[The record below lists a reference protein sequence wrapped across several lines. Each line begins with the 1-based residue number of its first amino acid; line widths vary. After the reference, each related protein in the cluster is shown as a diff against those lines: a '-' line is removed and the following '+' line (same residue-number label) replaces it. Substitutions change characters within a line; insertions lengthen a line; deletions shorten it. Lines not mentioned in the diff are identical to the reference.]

1 MPRFRLLAAVL
12 LALSA
17 AALSA
22 PVAAQQAVDVSI
34 TVRAEGGGG
43 PVQGAEVEVMGT
55 RRLATANADG
65 VARIR
70 VPPGPALFEVRKM
83 GYKTE
88 RFSVDL
94 PATDTL
100 GIDVDLA
107 VSPLRL
113 RGLTATATPT
123 ERALRDNGFYDRQQM
138 GIGIFLTGH
147 QLRRTP
153 ASPLVDA
160 FRGLPGVRVVRV
172 SPRMTARTGS
182 RSAMDLDQQYA
193 VASTR
198 GGCVFDL
205 YVDDVISDLATYS
218 QLPADDVVAIEIY
231 RGPSE
236 MPGRY
241 RRTASGCGS
250 IVIWT
255 RQGSGLPN

>member
-1 MPRFRLLAAVL
+1 MFRIRPLAALL
-12 LALSA
+12 LALSS
-17 AALSA
+17 AALA
-22 PVAAQQAVDVSI
+22 TPAAAQQAVDVSV
-34 TVRAEGGGG
+34 TVRAEGGGE

-55 RRLATANADG
+55 RRLATANANG

-70 VPPGPALFEVRKM
+70 VPPGLALFEVRKL

-88 RFSVDL
+88 RFTVDL

-107 VSPLRL
+107 VAPLRL
-113 RGLTATATPT
+113 RGLTASATPT

-138 GIGIFLTGH
+138 GIGIFLTGRQIKH
-147 QLRRTP
+147 TP
-153 ASPLVDA
+153 ASPLIDA
-160 FRGLPGVRVVRV
+160 FRGLPGVRVTRV

-182 RSAMDLDQQYA
+182 RSSMDLDQQYA

-198 GGCVFDL
+198 GGCIFDL
-205 YVDDVISDLATYS
+205 YVDDVISDLASYS
-218 QLPADDVVAIEIY
+218 QLAADDVVAIEIY

-236 MPGRY
+236 MPGKY
-241 RRTASGCGS
+241 RRTAAGCGA

-255 RQGSGLPN
+255 RQGSGT

>member
-1 MPRFRLLAAVL
+1 MFRIRPLAVALAA
-12 LALSA
+12 LASA
-17 AALSA
+17 ALAA
-22 PVAAQQAVDVSI
+22 PVAAQRGVDVSL
-34 TVRAEGGGG
+34 TVRAEGRGE
-43 PVQGAEVEVMGT
+43 PVQGAQVEVMGT
-55 RRLATANADG
+55 RRTATSGADG
-65 VARIR
+65 VAHIR
-70 VPPGPALFEVRKM
+70 VPPGPALFEVRKL

-88 RFSVDL
+88 RFTLDL

-100 GIDVDLA
+100 GIDVDMVVAPLA
-107 VSPLRL
+107 L
-113 RGLTATATPT
+113 RGLEATATPT

-138 GIGIFLTGH
+138 GIGVFLTGRQIRH
-147 QLRRTP
+147 TP

-160 FRGLPGVRVVRV
+160 FRGVPGVRVVRV

-205 YVDDVISDLATYS
+205 YVDDIISDLATFS

-236 MPGRY
+236 MPGKY

-255 RQGSGLPN
+255 RQGSGLSN